1 MFRKQFL
8 TQDKETGVRTLYWGT
23 LEDWQKEDPK
33 LLERE
38 TILPEEEYKPEDYAE
53 MLGNVLEDHN
63 IHKYTNL
70 GHLIVDSMREVDGIS
85 EEQIKATVKIF
96 AFKFGQYHN
105 LIRDDQEEDER

>member
-38 TILPEEEYKPEDYAE
+38 T
-53 MLGNVLEDHN
+53 
-63 IHKYTNL
+63 
-70 GHLIVDSMREVDGIS
+70 
-85 EEQIKATVKIF
+85 KI
-96 AFKFGQYHN
+96 
-105 LIRDDQEEDER
+105 